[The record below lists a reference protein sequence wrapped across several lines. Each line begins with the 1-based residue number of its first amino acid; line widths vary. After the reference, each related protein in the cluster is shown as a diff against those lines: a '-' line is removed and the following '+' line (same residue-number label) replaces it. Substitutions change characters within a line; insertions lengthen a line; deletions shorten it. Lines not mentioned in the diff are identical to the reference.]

1 MMREGETPDLLADLA
16 KEKAFR
22 MTAEEMEQM
31 LDPILYTGRSAAQ
44 AKAYLEKIR
53 PIAESGEDIS
63 PDISL

>member
-1 MMREGETPDLLADLA
+1 MMREGETPDLLGDLA

-44 AKAYLEKIR
+44 AAAYLEKIR
-53 PIAESGEDIS
+53 PIAEAGETIS
-63 PDISL
+63 PEINL